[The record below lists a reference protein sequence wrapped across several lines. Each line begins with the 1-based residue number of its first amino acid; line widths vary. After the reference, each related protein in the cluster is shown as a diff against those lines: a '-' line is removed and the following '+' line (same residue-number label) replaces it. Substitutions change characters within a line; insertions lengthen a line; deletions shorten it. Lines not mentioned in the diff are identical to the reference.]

1 MNYHNKLVFVP
12 YKLFQP
18 IIRNIL
24 AYHEKSVNY
33 GRKKFYNIGPRTG
46 MESTVFRVIRDVE
59 FEVRV
64 GPFATDLQK
73 CKLTCVA
80 GQWVGPLCRSQP
92 GDNVIKKIVIS
103 SYISVLYTLQKIIKN
118 S

>member
-1 MNYHNKLVFVP
+1 
-12 YKLFQP
+12 
-18 IIRNIL
+18 
-24 AYHEKSVNY
+24 
-33 GRKKFYNIGPRTG
+33 

-92 GDNVIKKIVIS
+92 GDNLIKKISVVS
-103 SYISVLYTLQKIIKN
+103 SFISVLYTLQKIIKY
-118 S
+118 SL